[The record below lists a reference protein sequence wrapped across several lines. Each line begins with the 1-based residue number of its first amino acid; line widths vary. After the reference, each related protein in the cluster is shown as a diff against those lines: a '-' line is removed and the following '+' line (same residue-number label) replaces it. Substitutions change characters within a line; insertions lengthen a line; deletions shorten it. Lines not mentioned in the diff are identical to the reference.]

1 MNIGI
6 VGLGLIGGSIAKALK
21 KNTSDKVF
29 VWDFDKDTM
38 AKATLLEVYDEVL
51 THENAKELDVLVL
64 CVYPKAIESALDEY
78 VPLLRSGAI
87 VVDCGGIKRQIVK
100 KMSELRVLYP
110 DINFVGGHP
119 MAGRE
124 FSGIS
129 HATASLFEK
138 SSVLIV
144 PIKNE
149 IDVLYKIKNFFLS
162 IGAERIVITD
172 ADTHDEMISY
182 TSQLAHIV
190 SSAYVKSDLAENHYG
205 YSAGSFRDM
214 TRVAKINSKMWSE
227 LMMENRD
234 YLIDQLKVFEKNVS
248 DIRCALESEDRE
260 NLKELLD
267 KGNEIKTKVEENRV
281 RKLNEKGF
289 KGE

>member
-6 VGLGLIGGSIAKALK
+6 VGLGLIGGSIAKSLK
-21 KNTSDKVF
+21 KRTSDKVF
-29 VWDFDKDTM
+29 VWDNDKDAM

-51 THENAKELDVLVL
+51 THDNAKELDILVL
-64 CVYPKAIESALDEY
+64 CVYPKAIERALDEY
-78 VPLLRSGAI
+78 VPCLRAGAI
-87 VVDCGGIKRQIVK
+87 VVDCGGIKRQIVQ
-100 KMSELRVLYP
+100 KMNDLRKTYP

-172 ADTHDEMISY
+172 ANTHDEMISY

-190 SSAYVKSDLAENHYG
+190 SSAYVKSDLAESHYG

-234 YLIDQLKVFEKNVS
+234 YLIEQLKVFEKNVS
-248 DIRCALESEDRE
+248 DIRCALESEDRDS
-260 NLKELLD
+260 LKELLD

>member
-6 VGLGLIGGSIAKALK
+6 VGLGLIGGSLAKALRK
-21 KNTSDKVF
+21 RTDNKVF
-29 VWDFDKDTM
+29 AFDRYSDTM

-51 THENAKELDVLVL
+51 TPENAKELDIIVF
-64 CVYPKAIESALDEY
+64 CVYPKAIEHALDEY
-78 VPLLRSGAI
+78 VPLLKSGAI
-87 VVDCGGIKRQIVK
+87 VVDCGGIKRGIVQ
-100 KMSELRVLYP
+100 KMEKMKALFP

-144 PIKNE
+144 PVTRE
-149 IDVLYKIKNFFLS
+149 IDVLYKIKSFFLS
-162 IGAERIVITD
+162 VGAERIVITN

-214 TRVAKINSKMWSE
+214 TRVAKINSTMWSE

-234 YLIDQLKVFEKNVS
+234 YLVEQLKVFENNVS
-248 DIRCALESEDRE
+248 DIRVALEKGDTEK
-260 NLKELLD
+260 LKELLD

-281 RKLNEKGF
+281 KKLNSKGF
-289 KGE
+289 QGE